1 MTSAVYHNGTPSLSI
16 PQTQNTAPVLEFNCL
31 YTHDLRRK
39 AKRWQDG
46 FLRYHTFNRR
56 IMVYD
61 VPRNFVGD
69 VHWTAGEA
77 LQDGDEVMLEKDG
90 VMVQVSEAVGRT
102 ETDLTG
108 LLNSR
113 KKVDSE
119 RGSSPPARGPQ
130 TPAPRTINASMAR
143 PPTQLKHRS
152 LNSLLGTPKGPIG
165 KAAMSKSP
173 FELRHEE
180 LENHGWEGGR
190 PPKRQRMDRPPAR
203 DISEPSIQP
212 ARPRKADTA
221 PKRTRAPL
229 SPAQQPQVQEVIA
242 LREDE
247 PEPELFLPDFS
258 SNALAPLSSPPRE
271 KPAAKTPASAARSSS
286 PGFQTQRAPPKRAA
300 AAEVHM
306 TRKPSAVDIPID
318 IAAGQ
323 ASEAPRPQPLEG
335 QDPSNGCQVA
345 TQPVKQSSGE
355 PEQSTEDP
363 AVLQRTELARGPS
376 SKVGATLRVPSGARK
391 KNMLLCQDQLVSKP
405 KRVSSTDTNVAA
417 DTLLGA
423 AVDESEDELPKTKA
437 RSQRQLLDER
447 LARINAKQRKG
458 VAPSIEKT
466 AAYVPPAD
474 QTTKVDISR
483 LERSASLESDAQHR
497 APEDCALELAELDA
511 MITATRSAAIGSTV
525 QATPN
530 DVKSISPRKKKGVG
544 RREIRASAQS
554 CFPELSAQ
562 SRETGPAAPAAMGKD
577 LPPEQ
582 EAQQFAAKPE
592 PTPSSP
598 RKHSRPFIQANS
610 GTEQM
615 AVTKLKRTP
624 GAPMRFTPSPQKRT
638 VATNNPNQANGTPNH
653 AAQPPPQPKPAAKPT
668 NNTRGKKP
676 PQPALRLDTT
686 ASGTAAVML
695 GRPFQPLRSASK
707 SRSPRSAEVV
717 EAKPDPWSREAFD
730 LFGWRPPGW
739 DEERWCVKEVA
750 EAVGEVARGAG

>member
-1 MTSAVYHNGTPSLSI
+1 MTSAVYRNGTPSLSI

-61 VPRNFVGD
+61 VPRNLVGD

-113 KKVDSE
+113 KKVSSE

-152 LNSLLGTPKGPIG
+152 LNALLGTPKGPIG

-173 FELRHEE
+173 FELRHED

-212 ARPRKADTA
+212 ARPRKAGAA

-229 SPAQQPQVQEVIA
+229 SPAQQPQAQEVIA

-247 PEPELFLPDFS
+247 PEPERFLPDFS
-258 SNALAPLSSPPRE
+258 SNALAPLSSSPGER
-271 KPAAKTPASAARSSS
+271 PAAKKLVTAARSSS
-286 PGFQTQRAPPKRAA
+286 PGFQTQKAPLMRAEAPEAH
-300 AAEVHM
+300 V
-306 TRKPSAVDIPID
+306 TRKARILDSPVGMAVE
-318 IAAGQ
+318 Q
-323 ASEAPRPQPLEG
+323 ALETPQPRSLNSQE
-335 QDPSNGCQVA
+335 PKSKYHVA
-345 TQPVKQSSGE
+345 TRPAKQTSREAGE
-355 PEQSTEDP
+355 SPEDHV
-363 AVLQRTELARGPS
+363 VLQRTGFEHNKA
-376 SKVGATLRVPSGARK
+376 GATLRVESGARK
-391 KNMLLCQDQLVSKP
+391 KNILLCQDQLTSKP
-405 KRVSSTDTNVAA
+405 KRVSSTDTNDAA

-423 AVDESEDELPKTKA
+423 AVDESGDELPKTKA
-437 RSQRQLLDER
+437 RTQRQLLDER
-447 LARINAKQRKG
+447 LARINAKQRRG
-458 VAPSIEKT
+458 DTLSIERT
-466 AAYVPPAD
+466 AAHVLPAD
-474 QTTKVDISR
+474 QTPKVGFSR
-483 LERSASLESDAQHR
+483 LERNASLESDAQHR
-497 APEDCALELAELDA
+497 ALEDSALELAKLDA
-511 MITATRSAAIGSTV
+511 MITAPRSAAIGSTV

-544 RREIRASAQS
+544 RREVRASAQS
-554 CFPELSAQ
+554 CFPESSAQ

-582 EAQQFAAKPE
+582 ETQQFAAKPE
-592 PTPSSP
+592 PTPNSP

-638 VATNNPNQANGTPNH
+638 VATNNPNQANGAPNH
-653 AAQPPPQPKPAAKPT
+653 AAQPPPQAKPAAKPT

-686 ASGTAAVML
+686 ASGTAAVLL
-695 GRPFQPLRSASK
+695 GRPFQPLRSASE
-707 SRSPRSAEVV
+707 SRSPRSAEAV
-717 EAKPDPWSREAFD
+717 EAKPDP
-730 LFGWRPPGW
+730 
-739 DEERWCVKEVA
+739 
-750 EAVGEVARGAG
+750 

>member
-1 MTSAVYHNGTPSLSI
+1 
-16 PQTQNTAPVLEFNCL
+16 
-31 YTHDLRRK
+31 
-39 AKRWQDG
+39 
-46 FLRYHTFNRR
+46 
-56 IMVYD
+56 MVYD
-61 VPRNFVGD
+61 VPRNLVGD

-113 KKVDSE
+113 KNVGSE

-130 TPAPRTINASMAR
+130 TPAARTVNARMAR

-152 LNSLLGTPKGPIG
+152 LNALLGTPKDPIG

-212 ARPRKADTA
+212 ARPLKADTA

-229 SPAQQPQVQEVIA
+229 SPAQQPQAQEVIA

-247 PEPELFLPDFS
+247 PEPERFLPDFS
-258 SNALAPLSSPPRE
+258 SNALAPLSSPPGER
-271 KPAAKTPASAARSSS
+271 PAAKKLVTAARSSS
-286 PGFQTQRAPPKRAA
+286 PGSQTQKAPLTRAEAPEAH
-300 AAEVHM
+300 V
-306 TRKPSAVDIPID
+306 TRKARILDSPVGMAVE
-318 IAAGQ
+318 Q
-323 ASEAPRPQPLEG
+323 ALETPQPRSLNSQE
-335 QDPSNGCQVA
+335 PRSKHHVA
-345 TQPVKQSSGE
+345 TRPAKQTSREAGE
-355 PEQSTEDP
+355 SPEDP
-363 AVLQRTELARGPS
+363 AVLQRAEVARGPS
-376 SKVGATLRVPSGARK
+376 SKVGATLRVPTGARK
-391 KNMLLCQDQLVSKP
+391 KSILLCQDQLTSKP
-405 KRVSSTDTNVAA
+405 KRISSTDTNNAA

-423 AVDESEDELPKTKA
+423 AVDESGDELPKTKA
-437 RSQRQLLDER
+437 RTQRQLLDQR

-458 VAPSIEKT
+458 ESLSIDKT
-466 AAYVPPAD
+466 APRVPPAG
-474 QTTKVDISR
+474 QTTKADVCH
-483 LERSASLESDAQHR
+483 LERNASPESDAQHR
-497 APEDCALELAELDA
+497 ALEDSALELAELDA
-511 MITATRSAAIGSTV
+511 MITAPRSAAIGSTV

-554 CFPELSAQ
+554 CFPESTAQ

-582 EAQQFAAKPE
+582 ETQQFAAKPE
-592 PTPSSP
+592 PTPNSP

-638 VATNNPNQANGTPNH
+638 VVTNNPNQANGAPNH
-653 AAQPPPQPKPAAKPT
+653 AAQPPPQAKPAAKPT

-686 ASGTAAVML
+686 ASGTAAVLL
-695 GRPFQPLRSASK
+695 GQPFQPLRSASK
-707 SRSPRSAEVV
+707 SRSPRSAEAV

-730 LFGWRPPGW
+730 LFCWRPPGW
-739 DEERWCVKEVA
+739 DEERWCVKEVV
-750 EAVGEVARGAG
+750 EAVGEVARSAS

>member
-1 MTSAVYHNGTPSLSI
+1 MTSAVYRNGTPSLSI

-61 VPRNFVGD
+61 VPRNLVGD

-90 VMVQVSEAVGRT
+90 GMVQVSEAVGRT

-113 KKVDSE
+113 KNVGSE

-130 TPAPRTINASMAR
+130 TPAARTVNARMAR

-152 LNSLLGTPKGPIG
+152 LNALLGTPKDPIG

-212 ARPRKADTA
+212 ARPLKADTA

-229 SPAQQPQVQEVIA
+229 SPAQQPQAQEVIA

-247 PEPELFLPDFS
+247 PEPERFLPDFS
-258 SNALAPLSSPPRE
+258 SNALAPLSSPPGER
-271 KPAAKTPASAARSSS
+271 PAAKKLVTAARSSS
-286 PGFQTQRAPPKRAA
+286 PGSQTQKAPLTRAEAPEAH
-300 AAEVHM
+300 V
-306 TRKPSAVDIPID
+306 TRKARILDSPVE
-318 IAAGQ
+318 Q
-323 ASEAPRPQPLEG
+323 ALETPQPGSLNSQE
-335 QDPSNGCQVA
+335 PRSKHHVA
-345 TQPVKQSSGE
+345 TRPAKQTSREAGE
-355 PEQSTEDP
+355 SPEDP
-363 AVLQRTELARGPS
+363 AVLQRAEVARGPS
-376 SKVGATLRVPSGARK
+376 SKVGATLRVPTGARK
-391 KNMLLCQDQLVSKP
+391 KSILLCQDQLTSKP
-405 KRVSSTDTNVAA
+405 KRISSTDTNNAA

-423 AVDESEDELPKTKA
+423 AVDESGDELPKTKA
-437 RSQRQLLDER
+437 RTQRQLLDQR

-458 VAPSIEKT
+458 ESLSIDKT
-466 AAYVPPAD
+466 APRVPPAG
-474 QTTKVDISR
+474 QTTKADVCH
-483 LERSASLESDAQHR
+483 LERNASPESDAQHR
-497 APEDCALELAELDA
+497 ALEDSALELAELDA
-511 MITATRSAAIGSTV
+511 MITAPRSAAIGSTV

-554 CFPELSAQ
+554 CFPESTAQ

-582 EAQQFAAKPE
+582 ETQQFAAKPE
-592 PTPSSP
+592 PTPNSP

-638 VATNNPNQANGTPNH
+638 VVTNNPNQATALPTTLLSLHHKRSLLPSPRTIPGARNPRNQPCAWTPLPLE
-653 AAQPPPQPKPAAKPT
+653 Q
-668 NNTRGKKP
+668 
-676 PQPALRLDTT
+676 LRYC
-686 ASGTAAVML
+686 
-695 GRPFQPLRSASK
+695 SASH
-707 SRSPRSAEVV
+707 SS
-717 EAKPDPWSREAFD
+717 
-730 LFGWRPPGW
+730 L
-739 DEERWCVKEVA
+739 
-750 EAVGEVARGAG
+750 